1 MQNTSTIKVPPTPE
15 TTLSAI
21 ALRSDA
27 HATVLDRYKLDFCC
41 RGARSLGE
49 ACKGAGLEVER
60 VLAEL
65 NTEASAREEA
75 RSAGVDWQ
83 DRTPDE
89 LIDFIVSTHHDYTR
103 AAFARLTPLVA
114 KVAGKHAA
122 RHPELG
128 GIAATLEELEAD
140 LLPHMMKEERVL
152 FPYILDLSAPG
163 GAPPPPFFGTVRNPV
178 RMMMLEHDR
187 AAELLAALA
196 RTTANFSPPENACVS
211 FRALYA
217 GLAEL
222 RLDLLKHVSLEN
234 NVLFP
239 KAIALED
246 ARAPAVPSAPAP
258 VLEAAT
264 CGVPACRKID
274 R

>member
-1 MQNTSTIKVPPTPE
+1 MQTTSITMFPPTPE

-41 RGARSLGE
+41 RGSRSLQE
-49 ACKGAGLEVER
+49 ACRGAGLDVDR

-65 NTEASAREEA
+65 TAQATAREEA
-75 RSAGVDWQ
+75 RGAGVDWQ
-83 DRTPDE
+83 ARTPDE
-89 LIDFIVSTHHDYTR
+89 LIDFIVSTHHEYTR
-103 AAFARLTPLVA
+103 AAFARLAPLVA
-114 KVAGKHAA
+114 KVAGKHGA
-122 RHPELG
+122 RHPELRG
-128 GIAATLEELEAD
+128 VAEAVELLAED
-140 LLPHMMKEERVL
+140 LVPHMMKEERVL
-152 FPYILDLSAPG
+152 FPYIRALGAPG
-163 GAPPPPFFGTVRNPV
+163 GAPRAPFGTVRNPV
-178 RMMMLEHDR
+178 QMMMREHDR

-196 RTTANFSPPENACVS
+196 GATADFSPPEDACTS

-239 KAIALED
+239 KAVALED
-246 ARAPAVPSAPAP
+246 AQSAFRMS
-258 VLEAAT
+258 VT
-264 CGVPACRKID
+264 
-274 R
+274 

>member
-1 MQNTSTIKVPPTPE
+1 MQHTSTANVPPTPE

-41 RGARSLGE
+41 RGNRSLQE
-49 ACKGAGLEVER
+49 ACRGAGLDVER
-60 VLAEL
+60 VLGELTAEA
-65 NTEASAREEA
+65 TARQEA
-75 RSAGVDWQ
+75 RSAGVEWQ

-114 KVAGKHAA
+114 KVAGKHGD
-122 RHPELG
+122 RHPELA
-128 GIAATLEELEAD
+128 GIAATFEQLVAELV
-140 LLPHMMKEERVL
+140 PHMMKEERVL

-163 GAPPPPFFGTVRNPV
+163 GPPPPPFFGTVRNPV

-187 AAELLAALA
+187 AAESLAVLA
-196 RTTANFSPPENACVS
+196 SATADFSPPENACAS

-239 KAIALED
+239 KAIALEETR
-246 ARAPAVPSAPAP
+246 AR
-258 VLEAAT
+258 
-264 CGVPACRKID
+264 G
-274 R
+274 